1 MNRRTIPLLAFLA
14 TTVATAPAIGAEL
27 ANRTDGWDCEKTA
40 AYLDGRLDLWFS
52 RAAKLRTGSE
62 QTTCVS
68 CHATFPYL
76 LARPVLRQVMH
87 VTNATPQEA
96 KLLADI
102 VRRVETY
109 ENRAPIS
116 GGKETQSIGTEAV
129 LNALLL
135 AMRDAREH
143 LPQPSRSTRQAFRQL
158 WETQSADGAWDWLD
172 FASEPTESTSARY
185 YGAALAALAVGTVPG
200 ASYADDAKTVRQVR
214 RLTAYLNQN
223 YASQSLHHKAWML
236 LACGRLNG
244 LLSGSQREEL
254 IAELQRQQNADGGWS
269 LYRLGPW
276 RWSKTAP
283 PYAPGEKL
291 DISKLAQSD
300 GYATGLIVYALRQ
313 GGMSSG
319 SPALRKAITWLKSNQ
334 REYKA
339 DQQVWKHWHAPSLN
353 HPWPTSPAPNEPWQH
368 LIPSDVAT
376 AFAVLALGS
385 VE

>member
-1 MNRRTIPLLAFLA
+1 MNRMTIPLLAFVA
-14 TTVATAPAIGAEL
+14 TTITTAPAIGAEL
-27 ANRTDGWDCEKTA
+27 ANQTDGWDCEKTA
-40 AYLDGRLDLWFS
+40 TYLDGRLDLWFS
-52 RAAKLRTGSE
+52 RATKLRTGSE

-87 VTNATPQEA
+87 LTNSTPQEA

-102 VRRVETY
+102 VRRVDTY

-116 GGKETQSIGTEAV
+116 AGKEIQSIGTEAI

-143 LPQPSRSTRQAFRQL
+143 LPQPSGSTRQALRQL
-158 WETQSADGAWDWLD
+158 WETQTADGAWEWLD
-172 FASEPTESTSARY
+172 FASEPTESASARY

-200 ASYADDAKTVRQVR
+200 ASYAEDAKTVRQVR

-223 YASQSLHHKAWML
+223 YASQSLHQKAWML
-236 LACGRLNG
+236 LASCRLNG
-244 LLSGSQREEL
+244 LLRGSQREEL

-291 DISKLAQSD
+291 DISRLEQSD
-300 GYATGLIVYALRQ
+300 GYATGLIIYALRQ
-313 GGMSSG
+313 AGMPSS
-319 SPALRKAITWLKSNQ
+319 SPVLKKAVSWLKTNQ
-334 REYKA
+334 REYTA
-339 DQQVWKHWHAPSLN
+339 DQQVGKYWHASSLN
-353 HPWPTSPAPNEPWQH
+353 HAWPATPAPNEPWQH
-368 LIPSDVAT
+368 LIPSDLAT

-385 VE
+385 IE